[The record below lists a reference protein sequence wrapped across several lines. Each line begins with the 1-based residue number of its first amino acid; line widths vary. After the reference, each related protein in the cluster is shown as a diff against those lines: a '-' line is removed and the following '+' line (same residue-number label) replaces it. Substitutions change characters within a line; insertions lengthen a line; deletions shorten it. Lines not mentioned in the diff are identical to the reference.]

1 MTNVSAKAEL
11 CGAAGVAW
19 ISHRVSEAEGLSRY
33 RLAREVCE
41 RFDWRDATG
50 RLKEMACRK
59 ELVRLERSG
68 VLVLPAARPVSWQAS
83 QQTVKE
89 AATAPAPQFCG
100 ALCAL
105 EGVELQV
112 VAGGTAESGHWN
124 RLMQAYHPQGSGPL
138 CGAQLRYLIVSG
150 RLGVIGGLSV
160 SSPAWRLSA
169 RDDWL
174 GWSDARRGEQLSGIV
189 CNSRF
194 LIVPGVMVKN
204 LASHVLGRLSRRIVA
219 DWHSRYGI
227 APWLMETYVEAT
239 RSGTVYRAA
248 NWIEVGLTAGRG
260 RQDDGHACAVPAKR
274 VFLRVLDAA
283 RLRRLCGTPQATAAG
298 WVHREFGGARLG
310 DRRLERRLLEI
321 AAAFAAQ
328 PTAAIPQACG
338 SWPAIKAAYRFFDHE
353 RTTMDRLLEPH
364 RTATVER
371 MRREPVVLVVQDTT
385 SLNYTG
391 RPEMQGIGL
400 IGSWANGPKGLL
412 LHNTMAFRPD
422 GLALGLLDVQCWRR
436 NRFGVKKQRH
446 SKAIADKES
455 AKWLRPLAAVEHA
468 ARHCP
473 DSRLVTVCDREA
485 DIYEF
490 FELAHREGRELL
502 VRATQDRGLLHDD
515 DDGKDGKAGRLRA
528 HMASLPVA
536 AEVELAVPR
545 HAGQPARTARMAVRF
560 ANLTLAAPGK
570 KKKLPPLAMTVVWS
584 SEIDPPAGIKK
595 PLQWMLLSNRPVDDL
610 EQALERLRWY
620 ACRWNIEVFHRTL
633 KSGCKIEERQ
643 LGTADRLEACLA
655 IDMVVA
661 WRIQHLVWFGR
672 AVPDMPCTVAFDD
685 DQWKA
690 IVVFKTSKPPPQ
702 QPLTLRQM
710 IVLVATLGGFIARKS
725 DGDPGPKSLWMGLQ
739 RMDDITA
746 MYQSTVA
753 AFRNRP
759 P

>member
-1 MTNVSAKAEL
+1 
-11 CGAAGVAW
+11 
-19 ISHRVSEAEGLSRY
+19 
-33 RLAREVCE
+33 
-41 RFDWRDATG
+41 
-50 RLKEMACRK
+50 MACRK
-59 ELVRLERSG
+59 ELVRLERLG
-68 VLVLPAARPVSWQAS
+68 ALVLPAARPVSWQA
-83 QQTVKE
+83 VRE
-89 AATAPAPQFCG
+89 GAAPAAPQFCG
-100 ALCAL
+100 RLCDL
-105 EGVELQV
+105 DGVELQV
-112 VAGGTAESGHWN
+112 VAGGTAESRQWN
-124 RLMQAYHPQGSGPL
+124 RLMQAHHPQGSGPL

-150 RLGVIGGLSV
+150 RLGVIGGLLSV
-160 SSPAWRLSA
+160 SAPAWRLSA

-174 GWSDARRGEQLSGIV
+174 GWSDGKRGEHLPGIV

-194 LIVPGVMVKN
+194 LIVPGVVVKN
-204 LASHVLGRLSRRIVA
+204 LASHVLGLLSRRIVA
-219 DWHSRYGI
+219 DWRRRYGI

-239 RSGTVYRAA
+239 RSGTVYCAA

-283 RLRRLCGTPQATAAG
+283 ALKRLCGKRPAAVAG

-338 SWPAIKAAYRFFDHE
+338 TWPAIKAAYRFFDHK

-364 RTATVER
+364 RGATVER
-371 MRREPVVLVVQDTT
+371 MRREPVVLLVQDTT
-385 SLNYTG
+385 SLNYTT
-391 RPEMQGIGL
+391 RPDMQGIGL
-400 IGSWANGPKGLL
+400 IGTSLKGPQGLL

-436 NRFGVKKQRH
+436 DPAEFGVKKQRH
-446 SKAIADKES
+446 AKPIEEKES
-455 AKWLRPLAAVEHA
+455 FKWLEPLAAVEQA
-468 ARHCP
+468 ARRCP

-485 DIYEF
+485 DIYEL
-490 FELAHREGRELL
+490 FELAHRKGHELL
-502 VRATQDRGLLHDD
+502 VRAMQDRGLHHDHGD
-515 DDGKDGKAGRLRA
+515 GGGDDNGDDGGVRLRA
-528 HMASLPVA
+528 HMASLAPA

-545 HAGQPARTARMAVRF
+545 HGKQPARTARMAVRF
-560 ANLTLAAPGK
+560 ASLTLAPPNK
-570 KKKLPPLAMTVVWS
+570 KKNLPPLPMTVVWS
-584 SEIDPPAGIKK
+584 SEIDPPAGIDK

-661 WRIQHLVWFGR
+661 WRIQHLTWFGR

-690 IVVFKTSKPPPQ
+690 IVVFKTRKPPPQ
-702 QPLTLRQM
+702 QPPTLRQM

-725 DGDPGPKSLWMGLQ
+725 DGEPGTKSLWIGIQ